1 MCYKRNWPILT
12 SGLLVAVVM
21 ALLLACAS
29 SPEPGSEER
38 NDGVSPVIFYY
49 GLSSLAEQIAH
60 ADVIV
65 KARLISVTPGTTRW
79 NPRYHTGGPVWT
91 GDDITQVGTIEH
103 TFRVLEYLKG
113 TGGRQIV
120 AVVVEH
126 SPFGKPTVEEAR
138 ADGEALLAGRDNQWD
153 RREAILFLKNTAGI
167 TVDFPQA
174 GRYLM
179 GNVMSDRGRLSDSY
193 SIASLNDKLWLP
205 SAAGALGGAGG
216 RSGSTQRF
224 LLDLPSSEGGAS
236 GSDNTRSS
244 DQSDSSG
251 SETITLAQLKK
262 RIEDIAQIV
271 AQGDGST
278 AYRECVYRKL
288 KAAREVEDLL
298 ETRDQLAVYQAEE
311 AMASGLPAGSV
322 VHTGDS
328 AYVIHHFGEDP
339 NNDYGR
345 FHLLD
350 NDADLFT
357 VKYPG
362 EVSTVR
368 PLTADDYRFFFNTE
382 HAVYIPCDGQPE
394 EYKRTYEVVLA
405 VTAPAGTVHEAFFDP
420 VSSGDAVGYF
430 GTGGAIKPASFRTG
444 DVNTTVQLLKWQ
456 DSAVTLGLQPYNA
469 LTGQVLDFIT
479 GDGTTT
485 LSLQGAA
492 ATGDSTSGTLTW
504 AVGSQPWS
512 SGDELMLRLRE
523 SQTMPSFRRDSY
535 TFSVPENTDAW
546 ESIGT
551 VLATDLDGDAVLHKI
566 TSGSDGGRFA
576 IDGWEGLILLLREL
590 DYETRTSYELTITG
604 TDPGGRSDST
614 TVTIEVTDV
623 AE

>member
-12 SGLLVAVVM
+12 SGLLVVVVM

-29 SPEPGSEER
+29 SPEPGPEER

-65 KARLISVTPGTTRW
+65 KARLISVTSGTTGW

-126 SPFGKPTVEEAR
+126 SPFGRPTVAEAR

-205 SAAGALGGAGG
+205 AAAGALGGAGG

-251 SETITLAQLKK
+251 SETITLAELKK

-368 PLTADDYRFFFNTE
+368 PLTAGDYRFFFNTE
-382 HAVYIPCDGQPE
+382 HAVYVPCDGQPE

-405 VTAPAGTVHEAFFDP
+405 VTAPAGTVHEALFDP

-430 GTGGAIKPASFRTG
+430 GTGDALKP
-444 DVNTTVQLLKWQ
+444 TTFSAGGVSTTIQSLKWQ
-456 DSAVTLGLQPYNA
+456 GSTVTLGLSPYNA
-469 LTGQVLDFIT
+469 LAGHMLDFIT
-479 GDGTTT
+479 GDGTTS
-485 LSLQGAA
+485 LSLEASA
-492 ATGDSTSGTLTW
+492 ATGDSTAGTLTW
-504 AVGSQPWS
+504 GVGSQPWS
-512 SGDELMLRLRE
+512 SGDELMLRFRNPPPVF
-523 SQTMPSFRRDSY
+523 SQDSY
-535 TFSVPENTDAW
+535 TFSIPESHPTF
-546 ESIGT
+546 SILGR
-551 VLATDLDGDAVLHKI
+551 VEATDSDGEAILYVI
-566 TSGSDGGRFA
+566 TSGRDGGRFD
-576 IDGWEGLILLLREL
+576 IDGWLGDILLIRGL
-590 DYETRTSYELTITG
+590 DYESTSSYELTVEAR
-604 TDPGGRSDST
+604 DPSGGKDT
-614 TVTIEVTDV
+614 ATVTIEITDV